1 MCSSP
6 TRCKYCREEFED
18 SNRKSIHFHNTRI
31 CMEKL
36 QAENVDAHTAEYG
49 PFPKPKN
56 LTCDGCDTPFT
67 GYVSYYQ
74 HKVLYYSWLFIKYI

>member
-1 MCSSP
+1 
-6 TRCKYCREEFED
+6 
-18 SNRKSIHFHNTRI
+18 
-31 CMEKL
+31 MEKL
-36 QAENVDAHTAEYG
+36 LAENVDAHTAEYG